1 MAYDIFDTYK
11 KRLKESFDSRFCD
24 VEVTEEICSSSKT
37 TEQMLD
43 EGFNNVYGLT
53 ESTDSDRERYWDFLS
68 TLLDSEK
75 ETIVADKLA
84 KLARLPSGDYIGG
97 FHDDYIPNSGS
108 ISTDALRNIC
118 LEFGMKE
125 SSFSEHSNP
134 LTEDWSVGLL
144 IHVYASN
151 DSVRAACESGKLDI
165 PAVASEGFDNCIGKT
180 SLIVR
185 FSNGKVFDFLNITEN
200 ACEFHYTA
208 YDKDLRYEIEGG
220 ISALNKMVKNQ
231 QIDKSTRSLID
242 WLKKSL
248 TDLGIEILNTDVRIV
263 SSKGEYNF
271 RESLNNRNTLNE
283 DFGTFPEWL
292 KKFFKEHKS
301 VKDSLTKRGIDL
313 AHATYISGQLPK
325 NARDPAFK
333 DLTKLAVFR
342 MYERIGS
349 NFEVVYIPGVTDP
362 DVYPDDLNRW
372 TRYRAS
378 AISKKKLL
386 EMTIEYGYI
395 DLNDPRNSNLKL
407 RTDRY
412 AAKQGMVDRDLS
424 AAQHATRT
432 NVEYAKKDNG
442 RTDWDN
448 PISWDIKWVTKKGYD
463 KSGYPLDPDKYGR
476 MLDRV
481 GLDDYAVRLEMLY
494 NKIEAA
500 RTRLVAVMD
509 KYTAADSMKVR
520 VKSSWERNIFGDI
533 QRIVSDFSRAI
544 DSYRELQDTVNE
556 LVTAEDIDDKEK
568 DRRIKTAF
576 QWIGKRVR
584 DYLKEVTDGLKN
596 AETAETI

>member
-11 KRLKESFDSRFCD
+11 KRLTESFDRRFED
-24 VEVTEEICSSSKT
+24 EVVTQEERVSTRSTED
-37 TEQMLD
+37 MFD
-43 EGFNNVYGLT
+43 EAFSNVYG
-53 ESTDSDRERYWDFLS
+53 
-68 TLLDSEK
+68 
-75 ETIVADKLA
+75 
-84 KLARLPSGDYIGG
+84 
-97 FHDDYIPNSGS
+97 
-108 ISTDALRNIC
+108 
-118 LEFGMKE
+118 
-125 SSFSEHSNP
+125 
-134 LTEDWSVGLL
+134 
-144 IHVYASN
+144 
-151 DSVRAACESGKLDI
+151 
-165 PAVASEGFDNCIGKT
+165 
-180 SLIVR
+180 
-185 FSNGKVFDFLNITEN
+185 
-200 ACEFHYTA
+200 
-208 YDKDLRYEIEGG
+208 IE
-220 ISALNKMVKNQ
+220 A
-231 QIDKSTRSLID
+231 
-242 WLKKSL
+242 
-248 TDLGIEILNTDVRIV
+248 E
-263 SSKGEYNF
+263 EA
-271 RESLNNRNTLNE
+271 TLNE

-292 KKFFKEHKS
+292 KKFFKDNRI
-301 VKDSLTKRGIDL
+301 VRDNLTRKGLDL

-333 DLTKLAVFR
+333 DLTKLSVFR

-349 NFEVVYIPGVTDP
+349 PYQVVYIPGITDP
-362 DVYPDDLNRW
+362 DVYPDELNRW

-386 EMTIEYGYI
+386 EMTTEYGYI
-395 DLNDPRNSNLKL
+395 DMNDSRNSNIAV
-407 RTDRY
+407 RNARY
-412 AAKQGMVDRDLS
+412 VAKKGTVDRDLD

-476 MLDRV
+476 MLDEV

-500 RTRLVAVMD
+500 RTRLISAMT

-556 LVTAEDIDDKEK
+556 LVSAEDIDDKEK
-568 DRRIKTAF
+568 DRRIKNAF
-576 QWIGKRVR
+576 QWTGKRVR
-584 DYLKEVTDGLKN
+584 EYLKEVTDGLKN
-596 AETAETI
+596 VESAEPI